1 MAASAAMAASS
12 ISALGGRLSTTTTA
26 AAGAAT
32 SSVAQAAPLRSVGAT
47 AAALVST
54 AIPFNFT
61 TTNLKKILVFLRAI
75 GGDILCG
82 DLILSAL

>member
-1 MAASAAMAASS
+1 MAASAMAASS
-12 ISALGGRLSTTTTA
+12 ISALGGRLSTTT

-54 AIPFNFT
+54 PFPFNFHQHQFA
-61 TTNLKKILVFLRAI
+61 NFLVFLRGI
-75 GGDILCG
+75 GGDILEE
-82 DLILSAL
+82 I

>member
-1 MAASAAMAASS
+1 MAASAMAASS
-12 ISALGGRLSTTTTA
+12 ISALGGRLATTT

-54 AIPFNFT
+54 PIPFNFSN
-61 TTNLKKILVFLRAI
+61 TNLKILLVFLRGI
-75 GGDILCG
+75 GGDILEE
-82 DLILSAL
+82 I

>member
-12 ISALGGRLSTTTTA
+12 ISALGGRLSTTTA

>member
-12 ISALGGRLSTTTTA
+12 ISALGGRLSSTA
-26 AAGAAT
+26 TAAGAAT